1 MYTIVAKLFVKPERE
16 AEFVAAMTALTDRV
30 LAHQP
35 DVSVYLFKKIRGR
48 DHAYAAIEQHP
59 SQDYFRDVHC
69 TTPWFQELVPVVMP
83 CLAEPMVLEEYD
95 DL

>member
-1 MYTIVAKLFVKPERE
+1 MYTIVAKLFVKPEKE
-16 AEFVAAMTALTDRV
+16 AEFVAAMTALTDKV

-83 CLAEPMVLEEYD
+83 CLAEPMVLEEFD

>member
-1 MYTIVAKLFVKPERE
+1 MYTIVAKLFVKPEME
-16 AEFVAAMTALTDRV
+16 AQFVAAMSELTDKV
-30 LAHQP
+30 LANQP
-35 DVSVYLFKKIRGR
+35 DVTVYLFKKIRGR

-69 TTPWFQELVPVVMP
+69 ASPWFTALVPQIMP
-83 CLAEPMVLEEYD
+83 CLSEPMVLEEFD

>member
-16 AEFVAAMTALTDRV
+16 ADFVAAMSALTNEV

-35 DVSVYLFKKIRGR
+35 DVTVYLFKKIRGQ

-59 SQDYFRDVHC
+59 SQDYFRAVHC
-69 TTPWFQELVPVVMP
+69 TTPWFRERVPGVLD
-83 CLAEPMVLEEYD
+83 CLSAPLVLEEFD